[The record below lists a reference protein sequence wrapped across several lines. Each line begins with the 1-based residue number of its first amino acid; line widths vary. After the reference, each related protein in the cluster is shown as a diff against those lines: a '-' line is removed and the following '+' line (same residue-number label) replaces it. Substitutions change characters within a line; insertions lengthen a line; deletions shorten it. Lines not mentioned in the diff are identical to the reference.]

1 MAEQRDESTADSTM
15 MHGCIEAIVAE
26 EVEASALAQENAA
39 LVKRVAQLEKE
50 MKRRELEDE
59 ASMLKQFEKQVHAKH
74 SRTVYDAIH
83 P

>member
-26 EVEASALAQENAA
+26 EVEASALEQENAA

-59 ASMLKQFEKQVHAKH
+59 ASMLEQFHKQVHAKH
-74 SRTVYDAIH
+74 SRSAV
-83 P
+83 

>member
-1 MAEQRDESTADSTM
+1 MAEQSDATAADSSM
-15 MHGCIEAIVAE
+15 MHGCIEAVVAE
-26 EVEASALAQENAA
+26 EASALGQKNAA
-39 LVKRVAQLEKE
+39 LVERVAQLEKE

>member
-1 MAEQRDESTADSTM
+1 MTEQSDASAADSSM

-26 EVEASALAQENAA
+26 EVEASALEQENAA

-59 ASMLKQFEKQVHAKH
+59 ASMLEQFHKQVLHAKH
-74 SRTVYDAIH
+74 SRSAV
-83 P
+83 